1 MSAVLPSVVIS
12 SARTVK
18 PEILRFWRRIEGIG
32 LDDVEEPEPLARY
45 LRRNPGLSM
54 TLRAADGTLV
64 GVALCGH
71 DGRRGYLHHVS
82 VDLAWRDRGLGR
94 RLVDA
99 CLERLAAEGIVR
111 CHMLVFA
118 NNDAG
123 LAFHEKTGWRL
134 RNELRI
140 FSRDLDRP

>member
-1 MSAVLPSVVIS
+1 MPADDLRL
-12 SARTVK
+12 AELRENEL

-32 LDDVEEPEPLARY
+32 LDDIEEPEPLARY
-45 LRRNPGLSM
+45 LRRNPGLSL
-54 TLRAADGTLV
+54 TLRAPDGTLA

-82 VDLAWRDRGLGR
+82 VDRAWRDRGLGR

-118 NNDAG
+118 NNDAA

-140 FSRDLDRP
+140 LSRDLP